1 MCMIIVASVITA
13 NEERKKTVLNFANEI
28 HTENDAILSNV
39 RIKVKQIFFAVLCV
53 CLVFFLVYTEIRNL
67 ILPRH
72 SVSRLSSSLIPKRI
86 PCFLVVTCHRIP
98 WIPFD
103 SMLFVFFLLQHL
115 LCVIIWVVLLN
126 IYARYCCGCLFSAF
140 HISYQC
146 KECT

>member
-1 MCMIIVASVITA
+1 MKKG
-13 NEERKKTVLNFANEI
+13 KKTVLNFANEI
-28 HTENDAILSNV
+28 HTQNDAILSNV

-53 CLVFFLVYTEIRNL
+53 CVWFFFLVCTEIRNL
-67 ILPRH
+67 FSCVTAYRV
-72 SVSRLSSSLIPKRI
+72 SVRLSFQREFRASLLLRAIGFRGYLLI
-86 PCFLVVTCHRIP
+86 RCC
-98 WIPFD
+98 
-103 SMLFVFFLLQHL
+103 SFFLLQHL

>member
-1 MCMIIVASVITA
+1 MKKG
-13 NEERKKTVLNFANEI
+13 KKTVLNFANEI

-53 CLVFFLVYTEIRNL
+53 CLVFFLVCTEIRNL

-103 SMLFVFFLLQHL
+103 SMLFVFFAPAFA
-115 LCVIIWVVLLN
+115 LCDNLGR
-126 IYARYCCGCLFSAF
+126 AS
-140 HISYQC
+140 
-146 KECT
+146 